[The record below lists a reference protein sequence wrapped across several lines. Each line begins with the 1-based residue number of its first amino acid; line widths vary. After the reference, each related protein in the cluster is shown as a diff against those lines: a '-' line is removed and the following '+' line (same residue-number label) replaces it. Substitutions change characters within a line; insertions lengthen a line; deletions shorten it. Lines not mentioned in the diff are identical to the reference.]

1 MSANNVEKKVN
12 KSAFVRNIL
21 KEIGALSAN
30 PPEGWRQQVEDALA
44 AQNIKMAK
52 VTIYAIRNGAMQ
64 KKKKR
69 AKDAEVVKVEGNGR
83 RKKNKIENIAIAD
96 LKALQK
102 FAERFGG
109 LDNLEAVISLL
120 KSLNQ

>member
-1 MSANNVEKKVN
+1 MVATNVEKKVN
-12 KSAFVRNIL
+12 KSAFVRNVL

-30 PPEGWRQQVEDALA
+30 PPEGWRQKVEDALA

-52 VTIYAIRNGAMQ
+52 VTIYTIRNNAM
-64 KKKKR
+64 KTKKKR
-69 AKDAEVVKVEGNGR
+69 VKNVDVAKVEGNGR
-83 RKKNKIENIAIAD
+83 RKKNKIENISISD

-109 LDNLEAVISLL
+109 LDNLESVILLL